1 MHKLIEIEHAYV
13 CMVICEVASADS
25 EEEKK
30 WLSLQQTISVSRYTY
45 DQDNLRRARSRAQRN
60 NDEPEHKK
68 QKPMA
73 KNTTKFSPDNW
84 VVRATE
90 LKMKNNDAQKC
101 EWMRIVDIEPAPLSG
116 KDIVIA
122 EAYDAETGETRTF
135 AGFAE
140 EFALATDTAAHAS
153 TTDGIKAVIRALC
166 PNMTEEERASIDALT
181 GA

>member
-1 MHKLIEIEHAYV
+1 
-13 CMVICEVASADS
+13 
-25 EEEKK
+25 
-30 WLSLQQTISVSRYTY
+30 
-45 DQDNLRRARSRAQRN
+45 
-60 NDEPEHKK
+60 
-68 QKPMA
+68 MA

-101 EWMRIVDIEPAPLSG
+101 EWMRIVDIEPAPLSDKD